1 MRKKLTSIL
10 LMGALVLG
18 ASMSSQS
25 GIPEPDKDGMETI
38 CYYGVTLKVS
48 EKIAKRYVKLGATY
62 GACGE
67 QQNPCLACLN

>member
-38 CYYGVTLKVS
+38 CYYGVTMTVS
-48 EKIAKRYVKLGATY
+48 QKIAKRYVKIGAEY
-62 GACGE
+62 GACG
-67 QQNPCLACLN
+67 QQESPCLICLE